1 MDFLAFDYA
10 QFLAGI
16 KMDFLS
22 LDYVQFLIGTTIIYW
37 LVPNLQMRLLVI
49 LTASLIFY
57 SFIQRQ
63 YVALLIVMLAI
74 NYWLGG
80 EIRKGDQFL
89 RQWLLFVGI
98 FFNVLLLFGFKYIP
112 FVATVIGNI
121 TGLPAG
127 SSLAIWAK
135 SNIVPPITLSFFVFE
150 LIAYLVDIYR
160 GSSPAKNFLSFA
172 AYKLFFAKL
181 LSGPITRYP
190 EFAPQL
196 TIQLTMRSRP
206 MLTDIIEGIWLFAC
220 GAVKKG
226 IIADN
231 MAQLVDLCFRNVGR
245 AGSVDL
251 WIALLAYGIQIYC
264 DFSGYIDMA
273 RGSALLLG
281 IKLPQN
287 FDFPYFSASI
297 SDFWRR
303 WHMTLG
309 AWVRNYLY
317 IPLGGSRGGLWRTCL
332 NLMII
337 MVLVGLWHG
346 ANWGFIIWGVW
357 HGAALVGHRLWMEV
371 CSVFENLHKIW
382 KPIPM
387 QILAIAMTQL
397 IVFLGWIP
405 FRLPNVNDTQMFL
418 QRLWGYESDPQFGV
432 KIYVESLGITIG
444 QIALLMFGI
453 FIASLVAYRCDRAK
467 WQLHWQ
473 VKLFLVPIS
482 LFLVSILS
490 PDKKLPFIY
499 FDF

>member
-1 MDFLAFDYA
+1 MDFLVFNFS
-10 QFLAGI
+10 QFLNYLTSI

-22 LDYVQFLIGTTIIYW
+22 LDYALFLLIVTVIYW
-37 LVPNLQMRLLVI
+37 LLPNVQARLLII
-49 LTASLIFY
+49 LTASLMFY

-63 YVALLIVMLAI
+63 YVWLLLVMLAI
-74 NYWLGG
+74 NFWLGG
-80 EIRKGDQFL
+80 EIRKGDKFL
-89 RQWLLFVGI
+89 KQWLLFVGI
-98 FFNVLLLFGFKYIP
+98 FFDVLLLFGFKYIP
-112 FVATVIGNI
+112 FVATAIGNI
-121 TGLPAG
+121 TGLPVG

-135 SNIVPPITLSFFVFE
+135 TNIVPPITLSFFVFE
-150 LIAYLVDIYR
+150 LIAYLVDTYR
-160 GSSPAKNFLSFA
+160 GNSPAKDFLNFA

-181 LSGPITRYP
+181 LSGPITRYQ

-196 TIQLTMRSRP
+196 ITRSRP
-206 MLTDIIEGIWLFAC
+206 VLPDIAEGVWLFAC

-231 MAQLVDLCFRNVGR
+231 LARLVDLSFRNTER
-245 AGSVDL
+245 AGSIDL
-251 WIALLAYGIQIYC
+251 WLALFAYGIQIYC

-281 IKLPQN
+281 FKLPQN

-309 AWVRNYLY
+309 AWMRNYLY

-337 MVLVGLWHG
+337 MLVVGIWHG

-357 HGAALVGHRLWMEV
+357 HGAALVVHRLWMEV
-371 CSVFENLHKIW
+371 CSVFEDLHKIW
-382 KPIPM
+382 KPLPM
-387 QILAIAMTQL
+387 RLLAVVITQL
-397 IVFLGWIP
+397 VVFLGWIP
-405 FRLPNVNDTQMFL
+405 FRLPNLADTNMFL

-432 KIYVESLGITIG
+432 KIYVESLGITAG
-444 QIALLMFGI
+444 QIALLLFGLCMC
-453 FIASLVAYRCDRAK
+453 SLVAYQCDRAK
-467 WQLHWQ
+467 WQLNWQ
-473 VKLFLVPIS
+473 VKLFLVPVS

>member
-1 MDFLAFDYA
+1 MDFLTFHFS
-10 QFLAGI
+10 QFLNYLTSI

-22 LDYVQFLIGTTIIYW
+22 LDYALFLIITTVVYW
-37 LVPNLQMRLLVI
+37 LLPNVQARLLVI
-49 LTASLIFY
+49 LTASLMFY

-63 YVALLIVMLAI
+63 YVWLLLVMLAI
-74 NYWLGG
+74 NFWLGG
-80 EIRKGDQFL
+80 EIRKGDKFL
-89 RQWLLFVGI
+89 KQWLLFVGI
-98 FFNVLLLFGFKYIP
+98 FLNVLLLFGFKYIP
-112 FVATVIGNI
+112 FVATAIGNI
-121 TGLPAG
+121 TGLPVG

-135 SNIVPPITLSFFVFE
+135 TNIVPPITLSFFVFE
-150 LIAYLVDIYR
+150 LIAYLVDTYR
-160 GSSPAKNFLSFA
+160 GNSPAKDFLNFA

-181 LSGPITRYP
+181 LSGPITRYQ

-196 TIQLTMRSRP
+196 ITRSRP
-206 MLTDIIEGIWLFAC
+206 VLPDITEGVWLFAC

-231 MAQLVDLCFRNVGR
+231 LARLVDLSFRNTER
-245 AGSVDL
+245 AGSIDL
-251 WIALLAYGIQIYC
+251 WLALFAYGIQIYC

-281 IKLPQN
+281 FKLPQN

-309 AWVRNYLY
+309 AWMRNYLY

-337 MVLVGLWHG
+337 MLVVGIWHG

-357 HGAALVGHRLWMEV
+357 HGAALVVHRLWMEV
-371 CSVFENLHKIW
+371 CSAFEDLHKIW
-382 KPIPM
+382 KPLPM
-387 QILAIAMTQL
+387 KLLAIAITQL
-397 IVFLGWIP
+397 VVFVGWIP
-405 FRLPNVNDTQMFL
+405 FRLPNLVDTNMFL
-418 QRLWGYESDPQFGV
+418 QRLWGYQSDPQFGV
-432 KIYVESLGITIG
+432 KIYVESLGISAG
-444 QIALLMFGI
+444 QIALLLFGLCMC
-453 FIASLVAYRCDRAK
+453 SLVAYQCDRAK
-467 WQLHWQ
+467 WQLNWQ
-473 VKLFLVPIS
+473 VKLFLVPVS

-490 PDKKLPFIY
+490 PDQKLPFIY

>member
-1 MDFLAFDYA
+1 MDFLAFHFS
-10 QFLAGI
+10 QFLNYVTSI

-22 LDYVQFLIGTTIIYW
+22 LDYALFLIITTVVYW
-37 LVPNLQMRLLVI
+37 LLPNVQARLLII
-49 LTASLIFY
+49 LTASLLLY

-63 YVALLIVMLAI
+63 YVWLLLVMLAI
-74 NYWLGG
+74 NFWLGG
-80 EIRKGDQFL
+80 EIRKGDKFL

-112 FVATVIGNI
+112 FVATAIGNI
-121 TGLPAG
+121 TGLPVG

-135 SNIVPPITLSFFVFE
+135 ANIVPPITLSFFVFE
-150 LIAYLVDIYR
+150 LIAYLVDTYR
-160 GSSPAKNFLSFA
+160 GNSPAKDFLNFA

-181 LSGPITRYP
+181 LSGPITRYQ

-196 TIQLTMRSRP
+196 ITRSRP
-206 MLTDIIEGIWLFAC
+206 VLPDIVEGVWLFAC

-231 MAQLVDLCFRNVGR
+231 LARLVDLSFRNTER
-245 AGSVDL
+245 AGSIDL
-251 WIALLAYGIQIYC
+251 WLALFAYGIQIYC

-281 IKLPQN
+281 FKLPQN

-309 AWVRNYLY
+309 AWMRNYLY

-337 MVLVGLWHG
+337 MLVVGIWHG

-357 HGAALVGHRLWMEV
+357 HGAALVVHRLWMEV
-371 CSVFENLHKIW
+371 CSVFEDLHKIW
-382 KPIPM
+382 KPLPM
-387 QILAIAMTQL
+387 KLLAVVITQL
-397 IVFLGWIP
+397 VVFLGWIP
-405 FRLPNVNDTQMFL
+405 FRLPNLFDTNMFL

-432 KIYVESLGITIG
+432 KIYVESLGITAG
-444 QIALLMFGI
+444 QIALLLFGLCMC
-453 FIASLVAYRCDRAK
+453 SLVAYYCDRAK
-467 WQLHWQ
+467 WQLNWQ
-473 VKLFLVPIS
+473 VKLFLVPVS

-490 PDKKLPFIY
+490 PENKLPFIY

>member
-1 MDFLAFDYA
+1 MDFLSLQFS

-22 LDYVQFLIGTTIIYW
+22 LDYAQFLIITTIVYW
-37 LVPNLQMRLLVI
+37 LLPNVQARLLVI
-49 LTASLIFY
+49 LTASLMFY

-63 YVALLIVMLAI
+63 YVWLLLVMLAV
-74 NYWLGG
+74 NFWLGG
-80 EIRKGDQFL
+80 EIRKGDKFL
-89 RQWLLFVGI
+89 KQWLLFVGV

-112 FVATVIGNI
+112 FVATVIGNL
-121 TGLPAG
+121 TGLPVG

-135 SNIVPPITLSFFVFE
+135 ANIVPPITLSFFVFE
-150 LIAYLVDIYR
+150 LIAYLIDTYR
-160 GSSPAKNFLSFA
+160 GNSPAKDFLNFA

-181 LSGPITRYP
+181 LSGPITRYQ

-196 TIQLTMRSRP
+196 VTRSRP
-206 MLTDIIEGIWLFAC
+206 VLPDIAEGVWLFAC

-226 IIADN
+226 IVADN
-231 MAQLVDLCFRNVGR
+231 MARLVDLTFRNSER

-251 WIALLAYGIQIYC
+251 WLALLAYGIQIYC

-281 IKLPQN
+281 FKLPQN

-309 AWVRNYLY
+309 TWMRNYLY

-337 MVLVGLWHG
+337 MLVVGIWHG

-357 HGAALVGHRLWMEV
+357 HGAALVVHRLWMQA
-371 CSVFENLHKIW
+371 CSAFEGLHKIW
-382 KPIPM
+382 KPLPM
-387 QILAIAMTQL
+387 QILAIVITQL
-397 IVFLGWIP
+397 VVFLGWIP
-405 FRLPNVNDTQMFL
+405 FRLPNLADTNMFL

-432 KIYVESLGITIG
+432 KIYVESLGITVG
-444 QIALLMFGI
+444 QISLLMFAI
-453 FIASLVAYRCDRAK
+453 VLFSLIAYRCDRAK
-467 WQLHWQ
+467 WQLNWQ
-473 VKLFLVPIS
+473 VKLFLVPVS

>member
-1 MDFLAFDYA
+1 MDFLVFNFS
-10 QFLAGI
+10 QFLNYLSGI

-22 LDYVQFLIGTTIIYW
+22 LDYALFLLIVTVIYW
-37 LVPNLQMRLLVI
+37 LLPNVQARLLII
-49 LTASLIFY
+49 LTASLLFY

-63 YVALLIVMLAI
+63 YVWLLLVMLAI
-74 NYWLGG
+74 NFWLGE
-80 EIRKGDQFL
+80 EIRKGDKFL
-89 RQWLLFVGI
+89 KQWLLFVGI

-121 TGLPAG
+121 TGLPVG

-135 SNIVPPITLSFFVFE
+135 TNIVPPITLSFFVFE
-150 LIAYLVDIYR
+150 LIAYLVDTYR
-160 GSSPAKNFLSFA
+160 GNSPAKDFLNFA
-172 AYKLFFAKL
+172 AYKLFFTKL
-181 LSGPITRYP
+181 LSGPITRYQ

-196 TIQLTMRSRP
+196 IMRSRP
-206 MLTDIIEGIWLFAC
+206 VLPDIAEGVWLFAC

-231 MAQLVDLCFRNVGR
+231 LARLVDLSFRNTER
-245 AGSVDL
+245 AGSIDL
-251 WIALLAYGIQIYC
+251 WLALFAYGIQIYC

-281 IKLPQN
+281 FKLPQN

-309 AWVRNYLY
+309 AWMRNYLY

-337 MVLVGLWHG
+337 MLVVGIWHG

-357 HGAALVGHRLWMEV
+357 HGAALVAHRLWMEV
-371 CSVFENLHKIW
+371 CSVFEDLHKIW
-382 KPIPM
+382 KPLPM
-387 QILAIAMTQL
+387 RLLAVVITQL
-397 IVFLGWIP
+397 VVFIGWIP
-405 FRLPNVNDTQMFL
+405 FRLPNLVDTNMFL

-432 KIYVESLGITIG
+432 KIYVESLGITAG
-444 QIALLMFGI
+444 QIALLLFGLCMCSL
-453 FIASLVAYRCDRAK
+453 IAYQCDRAK
-467 WQLHWQ
+467 WQLNWQ
-473 VKLFLVPIS
+473 VKLFLVPVS